1 MDRTIVKT
9 DSAPAAIGPYSQA
22 VVAAGLVFCT
32 GQIALDPQSGA
43 IPPGLE
49 AQTHRVLANLQAVL
63 KAAGS
68 DLSKVVKTTVF
79 VRDMN
84 DFAKLN
90 AIYAT
95 YFKDKPPARSTVE
108 VSRLPRDVLVEI
120 EAIALSG

>member
-1 MDRTIVKT
+1 MDRTIIT
-9 DSAPAAIGPYSQA
+9 TASAPAAIGPYSQA
-22 VVAAGLVFCT
+22 VAANGLVFCS
-32 GQIALDPQSGA
+32 GQIALDPQSGE
-43 IPPGLE
+43 IPAGLE

-63 KAAGS
+63 AAAGS

-95 YFKDKPPARSTVE
+95 YFRDKPPARSTVE

-120 EAIALSG
+120 EAIAVTG